1 MRLKHRRRGNMQKNF
16 PKGEYEKAVEKA
28 KHLLG
33 KGIGFIEVTNETGLS
48 GEDITKIQNKIIQK
62 KND

>member
-1 MRLKHRRRGNMQKNF
+1 MQKNF

-33 KGIGFIEVTNETGLS
+33 KDIGFIEVTNETGLS
-48 GEDITKIQNKIIQK
+48 GEDIIKIQNKIIQK